1 MQLEKYDYVLG
12 ECFKDG
18 FLFSYDLWAMHSI
31 VNLFLGIWISSSM
44 PDGWNSDIVLF
55 VYYVVIPAVLTI
67 VLLILFRKNTE
78 KYHQKVQQAG
88 QWRGL
93 SARIAAVILFLMIG
107 YVFGSSGVR
116 EGGLMYFL
124 CNFSLYLIV
133 SLFSLGS
140 TMADIFMESRAGK
153 RGV

>member
-1 MQLEKYDYVLG
+1 MIMFWGSVLKMVFFFLMTFG
-12 ECFKDG
+12 QCILLLIYFSAFG
-18 FLFSYDLWAMHSI
+18 FL
-31 VNLFLGIWISSSM
+31 ISSSM

-133 SLFSLGS
+133 SLLSLGS

>member
-1 MQLEKYDYVLG
+1 MIFYFIASLG
-12 ECFKDG
+12 QCILLLIYFSAFG
-18 FLFSYDLWAMHSI
+18 FL
-31 VNLFLGIWISSSM
+31 ISSSM

-67 VLLILFRKNTE
+67 VLLILFRKNAE

-88 QWRGL
+88 QWCGL
-93 SARIAAVILFLMIG
+93 PTRIAAVILFLMIG
-107 YVFGSSGVR
+107 YIFGSSNVR

-140 TMADIFMESRAGK
+140 AMVDIFMESKSGK